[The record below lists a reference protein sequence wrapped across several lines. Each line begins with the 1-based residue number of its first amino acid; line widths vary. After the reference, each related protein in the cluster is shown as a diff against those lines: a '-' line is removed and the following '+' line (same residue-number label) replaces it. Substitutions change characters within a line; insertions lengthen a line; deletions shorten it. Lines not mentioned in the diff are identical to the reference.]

1 MDVLES
7 QNKKFGFYGT
17 NAVRSRKKAEVEW
30 SAAFQ
35 WVAEAMPTWAAEDIR
50 DFLDS
55 RCGRHLADESM
66 CTRGGIVNVAPENWF
81 SAMYAFAV
89 EVNIANKTP
98 DLNIRVQ
105 ADTAYRL
112 ALVDLKKADELYRK
126 ILSRLPAEKADTP
139 YTAKLREHATE
150 RENRIKEVLA

>member
-17 NAVRSRKKAEVEW
+17 NAVRSRKKAEAEW

-35 WVAEAMPTWAAEDIR
+35 WVAEAMPTWTAEDIR

-66 CTRGGIVNVAPENWF
+66 CTR
-81 SAMYAFAV
+81 
-89 EVNIANKTP
+89 
-98 DLNIRVQ
+98 
-105 ADTAYRL
+105 
-112 ALVDLKKADELYRK
+112 
-126 ILSRLPAEKADTP
+126 
-139 YTAKLREHATE
+139 
-150 RENRIKEVLA
+150 